1 MFPIPKEFEPKYH
14 QLEFFEASFET
25 CMNVRMKTVEE
36 KCEKYR
42 KAQFGKITR
51 AEKRITE
58 LEERLAILERGLCR
72 NEIIKKDCEVF
83 EMAVM

>member
-1 MFPIPKEFEPKYH
+1 MLRDYI
-14 QLEFFEASFET
+14 QLEFFEPSFEM

-51 AEKRITE
+51 AEKRVAE
-58 LEERLAILERGLCR
+58 LEDRLAIIERGLCQQ
-72 NEIIKKDCEVF
+72 KDCQIL